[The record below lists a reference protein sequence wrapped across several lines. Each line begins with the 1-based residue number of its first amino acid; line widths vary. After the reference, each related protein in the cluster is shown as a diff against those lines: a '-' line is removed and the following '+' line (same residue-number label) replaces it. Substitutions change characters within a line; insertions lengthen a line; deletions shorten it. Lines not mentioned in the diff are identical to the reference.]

1 MAQGRAG
8 KSRGSWHVRS
18 DISDGEELGQSGPF
32 LGFFGGR
39 KIFPLVGLGCE
50 VSPSAQTPSKVN
62 LFGGVLTHNSTIFGG
77 PDCVL

>member
-1 MAQGRAG
+1 MAQRSREEVPG
-8 KSRGSWHVRS
+8 KLGHRS
-18 DISDGEELGQSGPF
+18 DISDGGELGQNCPF